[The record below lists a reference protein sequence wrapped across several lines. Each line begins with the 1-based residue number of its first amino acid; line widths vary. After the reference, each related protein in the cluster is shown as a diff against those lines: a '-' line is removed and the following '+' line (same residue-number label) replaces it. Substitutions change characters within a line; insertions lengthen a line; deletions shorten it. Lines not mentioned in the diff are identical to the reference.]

1 VGAPNR
7 AQRYKYLYNKS
18 MFRNPVMT
26 LRRLPILLAAA
37 MLAAPAAAQTFQPT
51 PSQGFGQP
59 IAPAPQQQQP
69 PCMND
74 FVRLR
79 TDTETKAAAVRAASE
94 RHATPQEA
102 CKLFNVFV
110 AAEEKMIKFVKD
122 NSSWC
127 GIPSQVLTQMQQG
140 HVTASSVRTRVCQLA
155 ARPQGPSAPSLSDA
169 LGANSVPS
177 ASNIKTGR
185 GTYDTLTG
193 TTLGK

>member
-1 VGAPNR
+1 
-7 AQRYKYLYNKS
+7 
-18 MFRNPVMT
+18 MT
-26 LRRLPILLAAA
+26 LRRSPILLIAALLA
-37 MLAAPAAAQTFQPT
+37 TAAPATAQTFQPA

-59 IAPAPQQQQP
+59 APPMQQQQP

-79 TDTETKAAAVRAASE
+79 TDTEKKAAAVRAASE

-102 CKLFNVFV
+102 CKLFNVFI
-110 AAEEKMIKFVKD
+110 AAEDAMIKFIKD

-127 GIPSQVLTQMQQG
+127 GIPPQVLTQMQQG
-140 HVTASSVRTRVCQLA
+140 HVAASGVRTRVCQLA
-155 ARPQGPSAPSLSDA
+155 ARPQGPAAPSLSDA

-177 ASNIKTGR
+177 ANNIKSGR

>member
-1 VGAPNR
+1 
-7 AQRYKYLYNKS
+7 
-18 MFRNPVMT
+18 MT
-26 LRRLPILLAAA
+26 LRRLPILLIAAL
-37 MLAAPAAAQTFQPT
+37 LAPAVPAAAQTFQPV

-59 IAPAPQQQQP
+59 LAPAPQQQQP
-69 PCMND
+69 PCMTD

-79 TDTETKAAAVRAASE
+79 TDTEKKAAAVRAASE

-102 CKLFNVFV
+102 CKLFNVFI
-110 AAEEKMIKFVKD
+110 AAEDAMIKFIKD

-127 GIPSQVLTQMQQG
+127 GIPPQVLTQIQQG
-140 HVTASSVRTRVCQLA
+140 HTAASNVRTRVCQVA
-155 ARPQGPSAPSLSDA
+155 ARPQGPAAPSLSDA

-177 ASNIKTGR
+177 ASNIKSGR